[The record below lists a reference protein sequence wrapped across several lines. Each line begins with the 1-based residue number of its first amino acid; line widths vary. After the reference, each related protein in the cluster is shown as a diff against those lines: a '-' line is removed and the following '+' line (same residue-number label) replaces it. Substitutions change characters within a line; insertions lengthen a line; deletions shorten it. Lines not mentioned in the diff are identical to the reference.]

1 MVEAMKI
8 TAIKTRSAT
17 RLEESQRIQIW
28 IKKEEEDTDNANAD
42 TSQQEVFATTSSIDS
57 IVKVE

>member
-1 MVEAMKI
+1 MKI